1 MSIFLRIW
9 GVFAVVLMLGAY
21 FTVNVLQQQIKP
33 SVKKAIEDTL
43 ADNANLLAALLADEL
58 KSNFWDIDLSC
69 LMFYKNI
76 P

>member
-58 KSNFWDIDLSC
+58 KNQAVTQADFE
-69 LMFYKNI
+69 KNI
-76 P
+76 KQDP